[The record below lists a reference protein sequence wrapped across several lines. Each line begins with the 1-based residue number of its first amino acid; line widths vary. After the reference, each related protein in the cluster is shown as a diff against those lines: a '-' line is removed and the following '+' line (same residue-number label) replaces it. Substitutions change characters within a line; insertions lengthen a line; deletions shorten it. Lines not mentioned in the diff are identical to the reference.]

1 MGPQLH
7 KWLVNQIQLCYQF
20 IHLWAA
26 SQDPENANQI
36 AELAFPSLLDEQAVI
51 TAQVEYWEG
60 IRTVTETMIAV
71 GKGAVTEWTER
82 AGTSPHNDRQKAVR
96 SFQRSCDGFSIN
108 YFIIHGSHTVSVA

>member
-7 KWLVNQIQLCYQF
+7 KWLVSQIQLCYQF
-20 IHLWAA
+20 IHLGAA
-26 SQDPENANQI
+26 SQYPENTTQI

-82 AGTSPHNDRQKAVR
+82 AGTSPHNDRQKAAR